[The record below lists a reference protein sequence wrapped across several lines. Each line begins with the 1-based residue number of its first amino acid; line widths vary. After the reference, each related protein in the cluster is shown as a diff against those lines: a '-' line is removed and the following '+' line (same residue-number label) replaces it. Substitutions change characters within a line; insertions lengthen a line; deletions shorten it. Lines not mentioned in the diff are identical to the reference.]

1 MGFFLSLAF
10 WLPDLPLSFRSGRW
24 LCLVFLSFWGLLE
37 CENFGKSELWVELG
51 FGWEIHFRW
60 FLVIVTG
67 TIVLLF
73 LCVCVFVKESVK
85 RKWVA
90 FLALIHEGKVCAGS
104 KLRMPHDLVLVILLI
119 AQVSVCVFVSDP
131 LFVLKQ
137 FVNMYMFLF
146 RNVNLQVVEREGG
159 TLILTVGIS

>member
-1 MGFFLSLAF
+1 
-10 WLPDLPLSFRSGRW
+10 
-24 LCLVFLSFWGLLE
+24 
-37 CENFGKSELWVELG
+37 
-51 FGWEIHFRW
+51 
-60 FLVIVTG
+60 
-67 TIVLLF
+67 
-73 LCVCVFVKESVK
+73 
-85 RKWVA
+85 
-90 FLALIHEGKVCAGS
+90 
-104 KLRMPHDLVLVILLI
+104 MPHDLVLVILLI